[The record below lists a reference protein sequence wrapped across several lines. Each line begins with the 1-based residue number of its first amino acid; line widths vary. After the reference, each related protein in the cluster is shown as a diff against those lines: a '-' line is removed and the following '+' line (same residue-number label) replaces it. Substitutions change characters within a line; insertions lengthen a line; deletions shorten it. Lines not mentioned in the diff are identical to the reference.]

1 MLSPVKSFRRP
12 KPEIGEDMKAAPFW
26 IEGPWRGRLAIL
38 PRPRGGDWLE
48 DEARAW
54 RVEGIDAV
62 VSTLTSDEI
71 AELDL
76 AEEAELCQASGVE
89 FIAFPVE
96 DRGLPSSSTAAA
108 ELARRLEERLAK
120 GKNVAIHC
128 RQGVGRSALI
138 AACVLVAAGVE
149 AETAWAKVRAARG
162 CPVPD
167 TAEQRAW
174 VIRLAGNRKA
184 FEENTHDLARAGG
197 K

>member
-1 MLSPVKSFRRP
+1 V
-12 KPEIGEDMKAAPFW
+12 GAW
-26 IEGPWRGRLAIL
+26 RLA
-38 PRPRGGDWLE
+38 R
-48 DEARAW
+48 
-54 RVEGIDAV
+54 IDAV

-76 AEEAELCQASGVE
+76 SEEAELCQANGVD
-89 FIAFPVE
+89 FFMFPVE
-96 DRGLPSSSTAAA
+96 DRGLPSSFTATA
-108 ELARRLEERLAK
+108 ELARRLEVKLAK

-149 AETAWAKVRAARG
+149 AETAWGKVRAARG

-174 VIRLAGNRKA
+174 VARLAETLPAALPGR
-184 FEENTHDLARAGG
+184 
-197 K
+197 

>member
-1 MLSPVKSFRRP
+1 
-12 KPEIGEDMKAAPFW
+12 MKATPYW
-26 IEGPWRGRLAIL
+26 IEGPWPGRLGIL

-48 DEARAW
+48 GEVRAW
-54 RVEGIDAV
+54 RLAGIDAV

-76 AEEAELCQASGVE
+76 SEEAELCQANGVE
-89 FIAFPVE
+89 LIVFPVE
-96 DRGLPSSSTAAA
+96 DRGLPSSSAAAA
-108 ELARRLEERLAK
+108 ELARRLEEKLAK
-120 GKNVAIHC
+120 GKTVTIHC

-149 AETAWAKVRAARG
+149 GDTAWAKVRTARG

-174 VIRLAGNRKA
+174 VVRLAETLPAALPGR
-184 FEENTHDLARAGG
+184 
-197 K
+197 

>member
-1 MLSPVKSFRRP
+1 
-12 KPEIGEDMKAAPFW
+12 MKAVPYW
-26 IEGPWRGRLAIL
+26 IEGPWPGRLAVL

-48 DEARAW
+48 EEVRAW
-54 RVEGIDAV
+54 RFAGIDAV

-71 AELDL
+71 VELAL
-76 AEEAELCQASGVE
+76 SEEAELCLVNGVE
-89 FIAFPVE
+89 WIAFPVE
-96 DRGLPSSSTAAA
+96 DRMLPSSSTEAA
-108 ELARRLEERLAK
+108 ELARGLEEKLAK

-149 AETAWAKVRAARG
+149 AEAAWEKVKAARG

-174 VIRLAGNRKA
+174 VVRLA
-184 FEENTHDLARAGG
+184 EDLPAALHRR
-197 K
+197 